1 MAGSGFVD
9 GGGGWSTKGGKGSQG
24 KGYDST
30 CLAWSQEWNCWVQ
43 TAKGKGK
50 GKENNKGKGKGKQA
64 GGGGKAGGG
73 KDGPKP
79 AVVQCL
85 NPDCDKCGNGYGVLV
100 SKWIQAHE
108 GGATGDSALACKF
121 CHVQFVQGQP
131 SLREYLKGK
140 ENPKTVSPGAKA
152 KGTTNLGLPPI
163 PEEVKKIFDE
173 EDIHHLHSRMKKLPG
188 VETGV
193 TEGWQELRDKVMA
206 GTTKEPSVLALLD
219 FMLPV
224 PGVVKP
230 REEINQAGKYVRDL
244 RIKKAHAEGEVASW
258 KSKLAKAAIAITE
271 ASERYKECES
281 GVGSAEIALGM
292 VMSSLELATIQQDA
306 VLAKADADAKK
317 ATWNSPATESQ
328 VDEDME
334 HPEDDELRVTVTA
347 QVVKAAEE
355 QFIEWKIRAH
365 AEFVQQIAIER
376 EKFKTEKPTEVTMG
390 AYVSPAFTLN
400 KEKVNAAAKESQKAL
415 KAARKA
421 SAAGGVTKKP
431 KVIGAGT
438 PAQAAKQAFDDAEA
452 SKAALEADAAA
463 ALEMNSEL

>member
-30 CLAWSQEWNCWVQ
+30 CWVWSQEYRGWMQ
-43 TAKGKGK
+43 LSKGKGK
-50 GKENNKGKGKGKQA
+50 GKEDKGKGKGKQA

-73 KDGPKP
+73 NGGPKP

-85 NPDCDKCGNGYGVLV
+85 NRDCDKCANGNGVMV
-100 SKWIQAHE
+100 SKWIKAHE
-108 GGATGDSALACKF
+108 EGAIDDNALACKF
-121 CHVQFVQGQP
+121 CHKKLEQEQA

-140 ENPKTVSPGAKA
+140 ENPKTVSPGPKA
-152 KGTTNLGLPPI
+152 KGTANLGLPPT
-163 PEEVKKIFDE
+163 PEEVKKIYDD
-173 EDIHHLHSRMKKLPG
+173 EDIQHLHSRMLKLPG

-193 TEGWQELRDKVMA
+193 PAGWQELRNKVMA
-206 GTTKEPSVLALLD
+206 GTTKEPSVLAMLD
-219 FMLPV
+219 YMIPV

-230 REEINQAGKYVRDL
+230 REEINQAGKFVRDL
-244 RIKKAHAEGEVASW
+244 RIKKAHAKGEVASW

-281 GVGSAEIALGM
+281 GVGRAEIELGM
-292 VMSSLELATIQQDA
+292 VMSSLELASSQHDA
-306 VLAKADADAKK
+306 VLAKADAEAKK
-317 ATWNSPATESQ
+317 VAWISPVTEVQ
-328 VDEDME
+328 DEDDME
-334 HPEDDELRVTVTA
+334 CAEDEEVTLRAQLTKAFEEQCLEYQA
-347 QVVKAAEE
+347 QVQAHMAKKWDIEMAKIDAAG
-355 QFIEWKIRAH
+355 
-365 AEFVQQIAIER
+365 
-376 EKFKTEKPTEVTMG
+376 KPTGITMG

-415 KAARKA
+415 KAARKV
-421 SAAGGVTKKP
+421 SAAGGVAKKP

-438 PAQAAKQAFDDAEA
+438 PAQAAKQAFDDAEG
-452 SKAALEADAAA
+452 SKAELEADAAA